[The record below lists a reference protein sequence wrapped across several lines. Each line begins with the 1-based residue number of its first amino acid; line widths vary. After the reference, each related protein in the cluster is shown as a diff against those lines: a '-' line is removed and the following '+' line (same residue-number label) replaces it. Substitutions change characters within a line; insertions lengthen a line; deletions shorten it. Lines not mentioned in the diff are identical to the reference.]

1 MIEKKNSA
9 ISNFRK
15 TEVKEEVETKQHNST
30 LVLILSKSGRGKTTA
45 IRNCDPERTV
55 IVNVMGKQLPF
66 PKANSYVPSENL
78 FNVSSATDVMR
89 VMRAAS
95 ENGEVDNLI
104 IDDGQYIMAT
114 EFMQKASI
122 KGFDKF
128 TQMAKNIWDILILA
142 NKLRPGLKVYFLS
155 HEEDGED
162 RKMKTL
168 GKLLS
173 EKLTPEG
180 MSSVVVYG
188 DIVNEEGGNKYVFT
202 TQSNGVTN
210 AKSPMGMFPLII
222 PNDIDL
228 MSKRIDEYYKGVEL
242 KDSEF
247 KFEVV

>member
-1 MIEKKNSA
+1 METKNTA

-15 TEVKEEVETKQHNST
+15 GEEKAKEEVNQHNST
-30 LVLILSKSGRGKTTA
+30 LSIILSKSGRGKTTA
-45 IRNCDPERTV
+45 IRNCDPEHTV

-66 PKANSYVPSENL
+66 PGANAYVPDENL
-78 FNVSSATDVMR
+78 FNVTSGSDVMR
-89 VMRAAS
+89 VMKAAS
-95 ENGEVDNLI
+95 ADENVQNLI
-104 IDDGQYIMAT
+104 IDDGQYIMAA

-128 TQMAKNIWDILILA
+128 TQMAKNMWDILILA

-180 MSSVVVYG
+180 MSSIVVYG

-210 AKSPMGMFPLII
+210 AKSPMGMFPQII
-222 PNDIDL
+222 PNDINL
-228 MSKRIDEYYKGVEL
+228 MSSRIDEYYKGVEL
-242 KDSEF
+242 KDS
-247 KFEVV
+247 KLNFEV